1 MITLEIK
8 SAQKLPGLNN
18 IFISFSEA
26 TPQLVDKIRSFPARY
41 YISKER
47 KWEVPIGKFKDILS
61 AYADQEIEVHFNNI
75 EQKESSIPRDF
86 VFKTKPFEH
95 QVVGIEYG
103 LNHVN
108 WILGD
113 QMGLGKTK
121 TVIDLAC
128 VRKKRGEVRHCL
140 IICGVNTLKY
150 NWESEIKTHSNE
162 SCYILGTRFRKNG
175 NSYMGSTQDKIE
187 DIKTRDEF
195 FLITNCETLVS
206 DGFVEALRAREDIDM
221 YAVDECHKMNNGQS
235 KRGKNF
241 LKTADCP
248 KFKIAM
254 TGTPIL
260 NSPLD
265 AYAILKWLG
274 VEKANFSTFKSFYC
288 NYSGFGG
295 HELSGYK
302 NLNVLRQSL
311 EHCMLRRLKEEVLDL
326 PPKIYQVEYLEMPSE
341 QREIYE
347 EARQWV
353 LQNIDLISTYPN
365 PLSHLLR
372 LRQATGYTGILSS
385 TVKESCKFD
394 RIEDM
399 MSEITSS
406 GGKALVFSNWTSITE
421 PLVERL
427 AEYNPAVITGETPA
441 KMRKEEEQRFQHD
454 PDCKVCIGTIGAMGT
469 GITLTAANTV
479 IFCDLPWHQG
489 NKEQAEDRAHRIG
502 TKGTV
507 NVIYL
512 CCKGTIDEKIGE
524 IVDSKGKMA
533 DMLVD
538 GDASKVDK
546 TFLLQLL
553 SE

>member
-1 MITLEIK
+1 MITLQIK
-8 SAQKLPGLNN
+8 PAEKLPGLDN

-26 TPQLVDKIRSFPARY
+26 TPELVEKVRALPSRY
-41 YISKER
+41 YNAKTRS
-47 KWEVPIGKFKDILS
+47 WEVPMSKFESVMDMFRTETI
-61 AYADQEIEVHFNNI
+61 EIYFNI
-75 EQKESSIPRDF
+75 EKTSQSSIPSDF
-86 VFKTKPFEH
+86 KFKTKPFDH
-95 QVVGIEYG
+95 QIVGVEYG
-103 LNHVN
+103 LNHLS

-121 TVIDLAC
+121 QLIDLAC

-150 NWESEIKTHSNE
+150 NWESEIHTHSDE

-175 NSYMGSTQDKIE
+175 NPYMGSTQDKIE

-195 FLITNCETLVS
+195 FLITNCET
-206 DGFVEALRAREDIDM
+206 FVNDDFVKALCERDDIDM

-241 LKTADCP
+241 LKTANIP
-248 KFKIAM
+248 KYKVAI

-265 AYAILKWLG
+265 AYSILKWLG
-274 VEKANFSTFKSFYC
+274 VEKSNFTTFKSFYC
-288 NYSGFGG
+288 AYGGFGG
-295 HELSGYK
+295 HELRGYK
-302 NLNVLRQSL
+302 NLNVLKQSL

-326 PPKIYQVEYLEMPSE
+326 PPKIYQVEYLEMSPK
-341 QREIYE
+341 QAEIYE
-347 EARQWV
+347 EARKWV
-353 LQNIDLISTYPN
+353 LDNIDLISTYPN
-365 PLSHLLR
+365 PLSQLLR

-394 RIEDM
+394 RIDDM
-399 MSEITSS
+399 MEEITSS
-406 GGKALVFSNWTSITE
+406 GGKALIFSNWTSITT

-427 AEYNPAVITGETPA
+427 AKYNPAVITGETPA
-441 KMRKEEEQRFQHD
+441 DMRKREEQRFQTN
-454 PDCKVCIGTIGAMGT
+454 PQCKVCIGTIGAMGT

-489 NKEQAEDRAHRIG
+489 NKQQAEDRAHRIG
-502 TKGTV
+502 SKGTV

-512 CCKGTIDEKIGE
+512 CCKHTIDEKIGS
-524 IVDSKGKMA
+524 IVESKGMMA

-538 GDASKVDK
+538 GDAARVDK

-553 SE
+553 AE